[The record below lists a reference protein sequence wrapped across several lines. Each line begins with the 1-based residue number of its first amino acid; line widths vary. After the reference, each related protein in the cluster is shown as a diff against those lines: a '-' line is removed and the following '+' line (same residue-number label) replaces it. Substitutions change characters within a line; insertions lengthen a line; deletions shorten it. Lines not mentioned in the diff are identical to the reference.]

1 MYSYKITKYC
11 FKNKDKAEK
20 EVFNEWT
27 SISDIGKIYNG
38 KKFLYEEYIKTENN
52 YIETILMFIKLNNVK
67 YMMVDDLE
75 KHTNRTIVYDKYD
88 FQIEK
93 LIKKV
98 QNKMKINIRD
108 INLLSRAILR
118 ERIWAK
124 LYFNDELYIHF
135 GYDYYM
141 YIGSKLEPKKEIEQ
155 IKKFGLDIEPM
166 ISPYNMK

>member
-20 EVFNEWT
+20 EVLNEWT
-27 SISDIGKIYNG
+27 SISDIGKTYNG

-52 YIETILMFIKLNNVK
+52 YIKTILMFIKLNNVK
-67 YMMVDDLE
+67 YMTVDDLE
-75 KHTNRTIVYDKYD
+75 KHPNPTVVYDEYD

-93 LIKKV
+93 LIKKI
-98 QNKMKINIRD
+98 QNEMKINIFD

-124 LYFNDELYIHF
+124 LHFNDVLYIHF

-141 YIGSKLEPKKEIEQ
+141 YIGSKQEPKKEIEQ
-155 IKKFGLDIEPM
+155 INKLGLEVEPM
-166 ISPYNMK
+166 ISPYIME